1 MFNFVLY
8 WIIKTRVIEILLYV
22 TEVFFVT
29 FTKTIF
35 LTFTAIRSGDY
46 YMFDEFDDEL
56 DSIVEKDNEL
66 SDDSLEDDDSDKT
79 DSEKMDHQVN
89 TLYTIWVWLVNG
101 KIILRLIPYNICSLY
116 INFYIQKKKEID
128 KSIVG
133 ETSKSA
139 M

>member
-1 MFNFVLY
+1 MFNF
-8 WIIKTRVIEILLYV
+8 IIYSKFIFRMIETQVIEILLYV
-22 TEVFFVT
+22 ISVIYVI

-79 DSEKMDHQVN
+79 DSGKIDYQVN
-89 TLYTIWVWLVNG
+89 TFYTI
-101 KIILRLIPYNICSLY
+101 
-116 INFYIQKKKEID
+116 
-128 KSIVG
+128 
-133 ETSKSA
+133 
-139 M
+139 

>member
-22 TEVFFVT
+22 IEVFFVT
-29 FTKTIF
+29 FTKIIF

-89 TLYTIWVWLVNG
+89 TLYTI
-101 KIILRLIPYNICSLY
+101 
-116 INFYIQKKKEID
+116 
-128 KSIVG
+128 
-133 ETSKSA
+133 
-139 M
+139 